1 MTDFCGP
8 LVTGLTW
15 FHIFTERNDL
25 GGGGGVLPYNRLI
38 GMCLWMRLYFYV
50 CIDSHGVAF
59 SIGLLECG
67 RTFSD
72 FWGKTVLHIYG

>member
-25 GGGGGVLPYNRLI
+25 GGGGGGYFLI
-38 GMCLWMRLYFYV
+38 
-50 CIDSHGVAF
+50 
-59 SIGLLECG
+59 IG
-67 RTFSD
+67 
-72 FWGKTVLHIYG
+72 Y